1 MLKKLAKFLFSIL
14 LAFIIVFGG
23 FWMFFGDLV
32 KEEYAAYRKSSAPIL
47 LYHAVGEPV
56 EIEWPPSLI
65 LPSSLFEAHLQYL
78 TQEGYK
84 VVSVEELVSL
94 LQNGGNLD
102 KVIAMSFDDGYRNN
116 HTDALPLLKKYN
128 AKASFYVV
136 HRDIGKTI
144 YMDNDRLLDL
154 LANGMEIG
162 SHTINHAPLALIDP
176 KYLPWEVG
184 SAKKF
189 IEKNLDGYNLKGIA
203 YPNGGYNA
211 KVIEAVKEYKFTYG
225 LTGKVGANT
234 HQSFQKAPYELQ
246 RISIVDDG
254 NGLEGFKRR
263 LERAYLWGFLQTRGI
278 DLNIIRD
285 FMMQ

>member
-65 LPSSLFEAHLQYL
+65 LPASLFEAHLQYL
-78 TQEGYK
+78 TKEDYK

-102 KVIAMSFDDGYRNN
+102 KVVAMSFDDGYRNN

-189 IEKNLDGYNLKGIA
+189 IEKNLDGYILKGIA

-211 KVIEAVKEYKFTYG
+211 KVVEAVKEYKFTYG

-254 NGLEGFKRR
+254 NGLDGFKRR

-285 FMMQ
+285 FLMQ

>member
-1 MLKKLAKFLFSIL
+1 MLRKLAKFLFSIL
-14 LAFIIVFGG
+14 VAFIIVFGG

-56 EIEWPPSLI
+56 EIDWPPSLI
-65 LPSSLFEAHLQYL
+65 MSASLFEAHLQYL

-84 VVSVEELVSL
+84 VVSVEELVGL

-102 KVIAMSFDDGYRNN
+102 KIVAMSFDDGYRNN
-116 HTDALPLLKKYN
+116 HTDAFPLLKKYN

-189 IEKNLDGYNLKGIA
+189 IEKNLDGYILKGIA
-203 YPNGGYNA
+203 YPNGGYNE
-211 KVIEAVKEYKFTYG
+211 KVIESVKEYNFSYG

-285 FMMQ
+285 FLMQ

>member
-1 MLKKLAKFLFSIL
+1 MLKKLAKFLFSIV

-65 LPSSLFEAHLQYL
+65 MPASLFESHLQYL
-78 TQEGYK
+78 NQEGYK
-84 VVSVEELVSL
+84 VVSVEDLVSL
-94 LQNGGNLD
+94 LKNGGNLD
-102 KVIAMSFDDGYRNN
+102 KVVAMSFDDGYRNN

-128 AKASFYVV
+128 AKASFYIV

-144 YMDNDRLLDL
+144 YMGKDRLQDL
-154 LANGMEIG
+154 LDCGMEIG

-189 IEKNLDGYNLKGIA
+189 IERDLEGYELKGIA
-203 YPNGGYNA
+203 YPNGGYNE
-211 KVIEAVKEYKFTYG
+211 KVLAAVKEYNFSDG

-234 HQSFQKAPYELQ
+234 YQTFQKTPYELY

-285 FMMQ
+285 FLMQ

>member
-1 MLKKLAKFLFSIL
+1 MLKKLAKFLFSIV

-23 FWMFFGDLV
+23 FWMFFGDVV

-65 LPSSLFEAHLQYL
+65 MPASLFESHLQYL
-78 TQEGYK
+78 THEGYK

-94 LQNGGNLD
+94 LQTGGNLE
-102 KVIAMSFDDGYRNN
+102 KVVAMSFDDGYRNN

-128 AKASFYVV
+128 AKASFYIV

-144 YMDNDRLLDL
+144 YMENDRLLDL

-189 IEKNLDGYNLKGIA
+189 IEKNLEGYTLNGIA
-203 YPNGGYNA
+203 YPNGGYNE
-211 KVIEAVKEYKFTYG
+211 KVIDAVKEYKFSYG

-234 HQSFQKAPYELQ
+234 HQAFQKAPYELY

-278 DLNIIRD
+278 DLNIVRD

>member
-144 YMDNDRLLDL
+144 YMDNDSLLDL

-285 FMMQ
+285 FLMQ

>member
-1 MLKKLAKFLFSIL
+1 MLKKLAKFLFSIV

-23 FWMFFGDLV
+23 FWIFFGDLV
-32 KEEYAAYRKSSAPIL
+32 KEEYVAYRKSSAPIL

-65 LPSSLFEAHLQYL
+65 ISASLFESHLQYL

-84 VVSVEELVSL
+84 VVSVEELISL
-94 LQNGGNLD
+94 LQNGGTLD
-102 KVIAMSFDDGYRNN
+102 KVVAMSFDDGYRNN
-116 HTDALPLLKKYN
+116 HTDAFPLLKKYN

-144 YMDNDRLLDL
+144 YMDKAKLLELLD
-154 LANGMEIG
+154 NGMEIG

-189 IEKNLDGYNLKGIA
+189 IEKNLDGYILKGIA

-211 KVIEAVKEYKFTYG
+211 KVLEAVREYEFTYG

-234 HQSFQKAPYELQ
+234 YESFKKAPFELQ

-263 LERAYLWGFLQTRGI
+263 LERAYLWGFLQTRGV
-278 DLNIIRD
+278 DLNIVRD
-285 FMMQ
+285 FLMQ

>member
-65 LPSSLFEAHLQYL
+65 LPASLFEAHLQYL
-78 TQEGYK
+78 TKEDYK

-254 NGLEGFKRR
+254 NGLDGFERR

-285 FMMQ
+285 FLMQ

>member
-65 LPSSLFEAHLQYL
+65 LPASLFEAHLQYL
-78 TQEGYK
+78 TKEGYK

-144 YMDNDRLLDL
+144 YMDDDRLLDL

-189 IEKNLDGYNLKGIA
+189 IEKNLDGYILKGIA

-285 FMMQ
+285 FLMQ

>member
-65 LPSSLFEAHLQYL
+65 LSASLFEAHLQYL

-84 VVSVEELVSL
+84 VVSVEELVSIL
-94 LQNGGNLD
+94 ENGGNLD
-102 KVIAMSFDDGYRNN
+102 KVVAMSFDDGYRNN

-154 LANGMEIG
+154 LSNGMEIG

-189 IEKNLDGYNLKGIA
+189 IEKNLDGYILKGIA

-285 FMMQ
+285 FLMQ

>member
-65 LPSSLFEAHLQYL
+65 LSASLFEAHLQYL

-94 LQNGGNLD
+94 LHNGGNLD

-285 FMMQ
+285 FLMQ

>member
-94 LQNGGNLD
+94 LQNGGELD

-116 HTDALPLLKKYN
+116 HTDALPLLKIYN

-285 FMMQ
+285 FLMQ

>member
-1 MLKKLAKFLFSIL
+1 MLRKLAKFLFSIL

-65 LPSSLFEAHLQYL
+65 MPASLFEAHLQYL
-78 TQEGYK
+78 IQEGYK

-102 KVIAMSFDDGYRNN
+102 KVVAVSFDDGYRNN
-116 HTDALPLLKKYN
+116 HTDAFPLLKKYN

-189 IEKNLDGYNLKGIA
+189 IEKNLDGYILKGIA
-203 YPNGGYNA
+203 YPNGGYNE
-211 KVIEAVKEYKFTYG
+211 KVIEAVKEYNFSYG

-285 FMMQ
+285 FLMQ

>member
-65 LPSSLFEAHLQYL
+65 LSASLFESHLQYL

-84 VVSVEELVSL
+84 VVSVEGLVSL
-94 LQNGGNLD
+94 LQNGGSLD
-102 KVIAMSFDDGYRNN
+102 KVVAMSFDDGYRNN

-128 AKASFYVV
+128 AKASFYIVQ
-136 HRDIGKTI
+136 RDIGKTI
-144 YMDNDRLLDL
+144 YMENDRLLDL

-184 SAKKF
+184 TAKKF
-189 IEKNLDGYNLKGIA
+189 IEKNLDGYVLKGIA
-203 YPNGGYNA
+203 YPNGGYNP

-234 HQSFQKAPYELQ
+234 HQAFQKAPYELY

-285 FMMQ
+285 FLMQ

>member
-14 LAFIIVFGG
+14 LAFIIVFSG

-65 LPSSLFEAHLQYL
+65 LPASLFEAHLQYL

-94 LQNGGNLD
+94 LENGGNLD
-102 KVIAMSFDDGYRNN
+102 KVVAMSFDDGYRNN

-128 AKASFYVV
+128 TKASFYVV

-189 IEKNLDGYNLKGIA
+189 IEKNLDGYILKGIA

-285 FMMQ
+285 FLMQ

>member
-1 MLKKLAKFLFSIL
+1 MIKKLAKFIFSII

-23 FWMFFGDLV
+23 FWMFFGDAV

-56 EIEWPPSLI
+56 EIEWPHSLI
-65 LPSSLFEAHLQYL
+65 MPASLFEAHLQYL

-94 LQNGGNLD
+94 LRSGSNLD
-102 KVIAMSFDDGYRNN
+102 KVVAMTFDDGYRNN

-128 AKASFYVV
+128 AKASFYIV

-144 YMDNDRLLDL
+144 YMGKDRLLDL
-154 LANGMEIG
+154 LDNGMEIG

-189 IEKNLDGYNLKGIA
+189 IERDLDGYQLKGIA
-203 YPNGGYNA
+203 YPNGGYNE
-211 KVIEAVKEYKFTYG
+211 KVLAAVKEYNFAYG
-225 LTGKVGANT
+225 LTGKVGSNT
-234 HQSFQKAPYELQ
+234 HETFRKSPMEMY

-263 LERAYLWGFLQTRGI
+263 LERAYLWGYLQTKGV

-285 FMMQ
+285 FVMQ

>member
-189 IEKNLDGYNLKGIA
+189 IEKNLDGYILKGIA

-285 FMMQ
+285 FLMQ

>member
-65 LPSSLFEAHLQYL
+65 LPASLFEAHLQYL
-78 TQEGYK
+78 TKEGYK

-94 LQNGGNLD
+94 LENGGNLD
-102 KVIAMSFDDGYRNN
+102 KVVAMSFDDGYRNN

-144 YMDNDRLLDL
+144 YMDNDSLIEL

-189 IEKNLDGYNLKGIA
+189 IEKNLDGYILKGIA

-285 FMMQ
+285 FLMQ

>member
-1 MLKKLAKFLFSIL
+1 MLRKLAKFLFSIL
-14 LAFIIVFGG
+14 VAFIIVFGC

-65 LPSSLFEAHLQYL
+65 MPASLFEAHLQYL
-78 TQEGYK
+78 TQAGYK

-102 KVIAMSFDDGYRNN
+102 KIVAMSFDDGYRNN
-116 HTDALPLLKKYN
+116 HTDAFPLLKKYN

-144 YMDNDRLLDL
+144 YMDNDRLLEL

-189 IEKNLDGYNLKGIA
+189 IEKNLDGYILKGIA
-203 YPNGGYNA
+203 YPNGGYNE
-211 KVIEAVKEYKFTYG
+211 KVIESVKEYNFSYG

-263 LERAYLWGFLQTRGI
+263 LERAYLWGFLQSIGI

-285 FMMQ
+285 FLMQ

>member
-65 LPSSLFEAHLQYL
+65 LPASLFEAHLQYL
-78 TQEGYK
+78 TKEGYK

-189 IEKNLDGYNLKGIA
+189 IEKNLDGYILKGIA

-234 HQSFQKAPYELQ
+234 HHSFQKAPYELQ

-285 FMMQ
+285 FLMQ

>member
-65 LPSSLFEAHLQYL
+65 LPASLFEAHLQYL
-78 TQEGYK
+78 TKEGYK

-94 LQNGGNLD
+94 LENGGNLD
-102 KVIAMSFDDGYRNN
+102 KVVAMSFDDGYRNN

-144 YMDNDRLLDL
+144 YMDNDSILDL

-189 IEKNLDGYNLKGIA
+189 IEKNLDGYILKGIA

-278 DLNIIRD
+278 DLNIVRD
-285 FMMQ
+285 FLMQ

>member
-1 MLKKLAKFLFSIL
+1 MLRKLAKFLFSIL
-14 LAFIIVFGG
+14 VAFIIVFGG

-65 LPSSLFEAHLQYL
+65 MPASLFEAHLQYL
-78 TQEGYK
+78 IQEGYK

-102 KVIAMSFDDGYRNN
+102 KVVAMSFDDGYRNN
-116 HTDALPLLKKYN
+116 HTDAFPLLKKYN

-144 YMDNDRLLDL
+144 YMDNDRLLEL

-189 IEKNLDGYNLKGIA
+189 IEKNLDGYILKGIA
-203 YPNGGYNA
+203 YPNGGYNE
-211 KVIEAVKEYKFTYG
+211 KVIESVREYNFSYG

-263 LERAYLWGFLQTRGI
+263 LERAYLWGFLQTRCI

-285 FMMQ
+285 FLMQ

>member
-65 LPSSLFEAHLQYL
+65 LPASLFEAHLQYL
-78 TQEGYK
+78 TKEDYK

-189 IEKNLDGYNLKGIA
+189 IEKNLDGYILKGVA

-254 NGLEGFKRR
+254 NGLDGFKRR

-285 FMMQ
+285 FLMQ

>member
-56 EIEWPPSLI
+56 EIEWPLSLI
-65 LPSSLFEAHLQYL
+65 LSASLFEAHLQYL

-84 VVSVEELVSL
+84 VVSVEELVSIL
-94 LQNGGNLD
+94 ENGGNLD
-102 KVIAMSFDDGYRNN
+102 KVVAMSFDDGYRNN

-144 YMDNDRLLDL
+144 YMDNDRLIDL

-189 IEKNLDGYNLKGIA
+189 IEKNLDGYILKGIA

-285 FMMQ
+285 FLMQ

>member
-65 LPSSLFEAHLQYL
+65 LPASLFEAHLQYL
-78 TQEGYK
+78 TKEGYK

-94 LQNGGNLD
+94 LENGGNLD
-102 KVIAMSFDDGYRNN
+102 KVVAMSFDDGYRNN

-189 IEKNLDGYNLKGIA
+189 IEKNLDGYILKGIA

-285 FMMQ
+285 FLMQ

>member
-65 LPSSLFEAHLQYL
+65 LPASLFEAHLQYL
-78 TQEGYK
+78 IQEGYK

-94 LQNGGNLD
+94 LHNGGNLD

-154 LANGMEIG
+154 LSNGMEIG

-189 IEKNLDGYNLKGIA
+189 IEKNLDGYILKGIA

-285 FMMQ
+285 FLMQ

>member
-1 MLKKLAKFLFSIL
+1 MLKKLAKFLFSIV

-23 FWMFFGDLV
+23 FWIFFGDLV

-47 LYHAVGEPV
+47 LYHAVGKPV

-65 LPSSLFEAHLQYL
+65 ISASLFESHLQYL

-84 VVSVEELVSL
+84 VVSVEELVSI

-102 KVIAMSFDDGYRNN
+102 KVVAMSFDDGYRNN
-116 HTDALPLLKKYN
+116 HTDAFPLLKKYN

-144 YMDNDRLLDL
+144 YMDKAKLLELLD
-154 LANGMEIG
+154 NGMEIG
-162 SHTINHAPLALIDP
+162 SHTINHAPLALIDS

-189 IEKNLDGYNLKGIA
+189 IEKNLDGYILKGIA

-211 KVIEAVKEYKFTYG
+211 KVLEAVREYEFAYG

-234 HQSFQKAPYELQ
+234 HESFKKAPFELQ

-278 DLNIIRD
+278 DLNIVRD
-285 FMMQ
+285 FLMQ